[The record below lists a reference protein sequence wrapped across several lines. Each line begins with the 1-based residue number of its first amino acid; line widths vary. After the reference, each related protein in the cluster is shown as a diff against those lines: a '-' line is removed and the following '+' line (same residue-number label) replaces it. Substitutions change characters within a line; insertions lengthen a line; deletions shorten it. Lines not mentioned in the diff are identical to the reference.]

1 MKNYQLTIVAISL
14 LCLLL
19 GLSTLTSKA
28 TTTFIRSTIVG
39 IDQAQHTLTFRT
51 LEGQS
56 WTLPVADPN
65 ILTKEQLS
73 QGDQVSIELD
83 MTDSVSKIIKLAG
96 QPRTEQTQS
105 QSRDE
110 VSP

>member
-1 MKNYQLTIVAISL
+1 MSNYQLTIVAISL

-19 GLSTLTSKA
+19 GLSALTSKA
-28 TTTFIRSTIVG
+28 TTFIRSTIVG
-39 IDQAQHTLTFRT
+39 IDQTQRTLTFRT
-51 LEGQS
+51 MEGQS
-56 WTLPVADPN
+56 WTLPVADPD

-83 MTDSVSKIIKLAG
+83 MTDSVSKIIKLTG

-105 QSRDE
+105 RDE

>member
-1 MKNYQLTIVAISL
+1 MKDYQLTIVAISL

-83 MTDSVSKIIKLAG
+83 LTDSISKIIKLAG
-96 QPRTEQTQS
+96 QPRSEQTQS
-105 QSRDE
+105 SDE
-110 VSP
+110 VRP

>member
-19 GLSTLTSKA
+19 GLSTLTKA

-51 LEGQS
+51 QEGQS

-65 ILTKEQLS
+65 LLTKEQLS
-73 QGDQVSIELD
+73 RGDQVSIELD
-83 MTDSVSKIIKLAG
+83 LTDNISKIIKLAG
-96 QPRTEQTQS
+96 QPRSEQTQS
-105 QSRDE
+105 LDE
-110 VSP
+110 VRP

>member
-1 MKNYQLTIVAISL
+1 MLPTYNSVVASRRCNMKNYQLTIVAISL

-73 QGDQVSIELD
+73 RAI
-83 MTDSVSKIIKLAG
+83 
-96 QPRTEQTQS
+96 R
-105 QSRDE
+105 SR
-110 VSP
+110 SNST

>member
-1 MKNYQLTIVAISL
+1 MRNYQLTIVAIGL

-19 GLSTLTSKA
+19 ALSPLTSKA

-83 MTDSVSKIIKLAG
+83 MTDSISKIIKLAE
-96 QPRTEQTQS
+96 QPRFEPTQS
-105 QSRDE
+105 LNEE
-110 VSP
+110 VRP

>member
-1 MKNYQLTIVAISL
+1 MSNYQLTIVAISL

-19 GLSTLTSKA
+19 GLSALTSKA
-28 TTTFIRSTIVG
+28 TTTFYKKHNRRHRS
-39 IDQAQHTLTFRT
+39 DPAHLTFRT
-51 LEGQS
+51 MEGHS

-65 ILTKEQLS
+65 IILTKEQLS

-83 MTDSVSKIIKLAG
+83 LTDSISKIIKLAG
-96 QPRTEQTQS
+96 QPWSEQT

-110 VSP
+110 VRP